1 MRMLKTVG
9 IDDAK
14 IRAAR
19 KRILAA
25 ALAVMVMVT
34 FTPAAGPFAFA
45 ADDGGAAD
53 NTAAVDANAAD
64 AAGADTYSEADGGHA
79 GKDLYGKLRRP
90 SKHRIGIMPSAGAAG
105 EEDSEEAADEE
116 MTLADYKYILKQYV
130 ENALQEVSGEGES
143 AYSKDVWKEIMALY
157 DETIAFINSAEDEAE
172 IVDTDGFFLY
182 PNEKIEAN
190 IAVIEALCEMN
201 LHYVK
206 DQKSGVAYMKRDIK
220 TSLEVCRASFA
231 EQRYND
237 FYKARLT
244 DLFAD
249 IQADLAKAKTL
260 RDCVSVTA
268 RVEEE
273 LLSNLPMMEEFLMLL
288 VFDEEEDPG
297 FKYLYTEDE
306 VESQREAVANRVNC
320 YVDVQLKESGY
331 KGNIKAMKAEAKKL
345 IASLKGLEIVEDIW
359 RTGENWIAA
368 KEKQTGIAYE
378 PLGEGDRIRALRELN
393 QLSYKYT
400 MSDYSDISWE
410 EVEMIFMDAAAIIQN
425 AEKKAE
431 IRNLISDTKK
441 KLAKVPTL
449 VKETSQVK
457 KAAISELKKLTN
469 KKKYTATGVKIAK
482 AAIKKIKK
490 SGDLDEIHQIW
501 NDTEAKCKKYIR
513 KFRITTSK
521 KGPGKVSKSK
531 SVKYGGKYTVKL
543 QPKAGKRIKRVYIDG
558 KKKKLKNSYT
568 FRNVREKHKVRV
580 VFGN

>member
-79 GKDLYGKLRRP
+79 GKDLYGKLRRT
-90 SKHRIGIMPSAGAAG
+90 SRHRIGIMPSAGAAG

-116 MTLADYKYILKQYV
+116 LTLADYKYILKQYV

-449 VKETSQVK
+449 VKETAQVK

-558 KKKKLKNSYT
+558 KRKKLKNSYT
-568 FRNVREKHKVRV
+568 FRNVRKKHKVRV